1 MDTIFDGKVVERD
14 FTTEYQG
21 VWMSN
26 TEDKPIVFHSALS
39 EKYFPTKKVT
49 LKELIEEEKRLQEEE
64 EKCRL
69 EERQYINNFLR
80 RMIEWVKFD
89 GDWTVVKWFDG
100 KVTKVKK
107 QPGEM
112 YSKEVGLLWCIAKKM
127 FYQNPNILFEVMRE
141 FVSEDPQEPT
151 AAHHEVV
158 GKGTFDKDVMQGC
171 LSRLTHWALDV
182 TDALE
187 KVERDEEHADDF
199 YQLFTEIRNDM
210 EDELGVD
217 WV

>member
-21 VWMSN
+21 VWMSD

-49 LKELIEEEKRLQEEE
+49 LKELIEEEKRLQEKE

-69 EERQYINNFLR
+69 EERQFINNFLR

-107 QPGEM
+107 QPGET

-127 FYQNPNILFEVMRE
+127 FYQNPNILFEVMRG
-141 FVSEDPQEPT
+141 FVGEDPQEPK
-151 AAHHEVV
+151 AAIDNLMSYLH
-158 GKGTFDKDVMQGC
+158 
-171 LSRLTHWALDV
+171 RLTFWALDV
-182 TDALE
+182 TDALAKAE
-187 KVERDEEHADDF
+187 GEEEHANDM
-199 YQLFTEIRNDM
+199 YQEFAEIRSDM
-210 EDELGVD
+210 QYEYGVY